1 MPKQVE
7 FIVDDTALATVKDLT
22 INANF
27 EETAAAL
34 REMVAPYSS
43 MIVSE
48 DGIAD
53 AKSDRARL
61 RKAADQINGYKI
73 AIKKAYTAPVTA
85 FEAKAK
91 ELIAI
96 IDTGVSNLD
105 GQIKAFEER
114 EKQEKIDT
122 LRDFFDQN
130 AADVAEYI
138 NFKDIYNPKWE
149 NKGYAVATITG
160 EITTAIGKTRADV
173 AAIRTLDSPYISALL
188 DEYARTHDLGG
199 VIAKSRSLAERDKR
213 EAERKAAQEAARRA
227 AEATRP
233 AIAPEPI
240 IEPAPVAEVAV
251 ESAPVIRVIDFR
263 VWANDTQLAALK
275 AFLRDNDIAY
285 GRVPS

>member
-61 RKAADQINGYKI
+61 RKAADQINDY
-73 AIKKAYTAPVTA
+73 KKAVKTAYSLPVKV
-85 FEAKAK
+85 FEDKCK
-91 ELIAI
+91 ELMAI
-96 IDTGVSNLD
+96 IDTGVRNLD

-114 EKQEKIDT
+114 EKQEKIDA
-122 LRDFFDQN
+122 LREFFDDN

-199 VIAKSRSLAERDKR
+199 VLAKSRSLTEMDK
-213 EAERKAAQEAARRA
+213 KEAARKMMYEA
-227 AEATRP
+227 AATVVAKEFQTSETSESFAAP
-233 AIAPEPI
+233 A
-240 IEPAPVAEVAV
+240 
-251 ESAPVIRVIDFR
+251 IRVIDFR

-275 AFLRDNDIAY
+275 AFLRANDIAY